1 MHLVQ
6 VRVIADTKHLPY
18 RHHYYFF
25 YFFLKCRLVNE
36 IISADDYLHIA
47 TEIKCVSD
55 FKCFNIS

>member
-25 YFFLKCRLVNE
+25 IFFKVQTGE
-36 IISADDYLHIA
+36 
-47 TEIKCVSD
+47 
-55 FKCFNIS
+55 